1 MSVQNGKDKKAE
13 KRSLFLQAARK
24 IFAKKGFQ
32 ATNVSDI
39 VTEVESGQGTFYY
52 HFKDKQEIFDVL
64 MLDFIGELV
73 QVAIKNA
80 AASEGRLALADRP
93 LALSNAR
100 AFAAVFM
107 ENMDL
112 AELYFR
118 ESKYIGGA
126 AAAALE
132 AFYETMYSQLETG
145 LKEGLASGVVRE
157 GLDPYY
163 AARCFVGATERVI
176 YDVIRSG
183 KEVSLDKV
191 TEQIV
196 DFQSY
201 GILKCS
207 S

>member
-39 VTEVESGQGTFYY
+39 VAEVDSGQGTFYY
-52 HFKDKQEIFDVL
+52 HFKDKQAIFDVL
-64 MLDFIGELV
+64 MLDFIGEL
-73 QVAIKNA
+73 ALA
-80 AASEGRLALADRP
+80 AAKSASASSGRPALADRA
-93 LALSNAR
+93 LAIESAR
-100 AFAAVFM
+100 AIAAVFM
-107 ENMDL
+107 DNMDL

-126 AAAALE
+126 AATALE
-132 AFYETMYSQLETG
+132 TFYNVMYAQIETG
-145 LKEGLASGVVRE
+145 LREGLATGDVRE
-157 GLDPYY
+157 GLDPYF
-163 AARCFVGATERVI
+163 AARCFVGAAERVI

-183 KEVSLDKV
+183 RDIPLETI

-196 DFQSY
+196 DFQSH
-201 GILKCS
+201 GILKAG
-207 S
+207 